1 MAKGQCKNTINKSL
15 YNMAPSEHSS
25 PITARPGYAK
35 QSEEQGYDLKSH
47 LMKMFEAF
55 KEGTNEGPVILEGGS
70 YSVTQVSL
78 KFTTLLPLPPES

>member
-1 MAKGQCKNTINKSL
+1 MAKGQCNDSINKIHGDMQASQ
-15 YNMAPSEHSS
+15 PSFTTASS
-25 PITARPGYAK
+25 GYPNTPK
-35 QSEEQGYDLKSH
+35 EQDNDHKSH

-78 KFTTLLPLPPES
+78 KFTTLLIIL